1 MGWRGS
7 SIDGM
12 DGMDESLA
20 LKTAAVE
27 GTYYLTVGQLGG
39 RYSTMLSL
47 NEPHIKYV
55 CEQSHIK

>member
-1 MGWRGS
+1 M
-7 SIDGM
+7 DGM

-39 RYSTMLSL
+39 SMLSL

-55 CEQSHIK
+55 CAQSHIK

>member
-1 MGWRGS
+1 M
-7 SIDGM
+7 DGM